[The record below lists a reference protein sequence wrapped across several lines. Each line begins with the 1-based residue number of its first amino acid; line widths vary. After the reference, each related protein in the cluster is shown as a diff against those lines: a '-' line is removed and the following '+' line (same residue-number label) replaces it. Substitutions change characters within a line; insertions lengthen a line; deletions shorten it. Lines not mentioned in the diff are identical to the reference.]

1 MGNRWAELA
10 KFLPG
15 KFTVSVV
22 IVVAVTIIIAFIAII
37 SIIAIFVITVI
48 PIRYIRVPFKRILK
62 HGIFE

>member
-1 MGNRWAELA
+1 MEEDKTILSTHSTMGNRWAELA

-37 SIIAIFVITVI
+37 SIFAMFVITVI
-48 PIRYIRVPFKRILK
+48 IRNY
-62 HGIFE
+62 